1 MSSGG
6 KVFLLQPLNPSS
18 AKSSAKAKYLSSRI
32 PQHYRVEPAAAGGGR
47 DSGEASEKSTTVNKF
62 KSAKMFLFIYLLFL
76 FSLLSLLLF
85 LSNCGW
91 KCMTPAYTR
100 YIRSTSRSYSRAF
113 RSKLFSIAHG
123 TPTVNHL
130 KSLHNSFWLRLLP
143 ACEVSFSFSSTASSL
158 FMNQCLSLEWLPRHS
173 AQLVWTRCELPTSS
187 AYTTI
192 NADNVRGIKGRPG
205 RE

>member
-1 MSSGG
+1 
-6 KVFLLQPLNPSS
+6 
-18 AKSSAKAKYLSSRI
+18 
-32 PQHYRVEPAAAGGGR
+32 
-47 DSGEASEKSTTVNKF
+47 
-62 KSAKMFLFIYLLFL
+62 MFLFIYLACSSPR
-76 FSLLSLLLF
+76 SLLLLF

-143 ACEVSFSFSSTASSL
+143 ALLDKVSFSFSAAASSL
-158 FMNQCLSLEWLPRHS
+158 FMNQCLSLDGSYPHS
-173 AQLVWTRCELPTSS
+173 ALHDTQLVWTRCELPTSS

-192 NADNVRGIKGRPG
+192 NAIMYEESKKGRRGWGG
-205 RE
+205 RQSGFSGKRASVSLFGQ